1 MSKNFL
7 FFKYVQGHTM
17 YLQLPFKSSWLVY
30 MHGTLKLGWSIL
42 NQRKRD
48 RRELEGHTYVTA
60 DGTFTGAKYK
70 TSLLDIGTIHSD

>member
-1 MSKNFL
+1 MCENFL

-17 YLQLPFKSSWLVY
+17 YLQLPFKSSWLV
-30 MHGTLKLGWSIL
+30 HAWHFETWLVHPQPTQEGEI
-42 NQRKRD
+42 
-48 RRELEGHTYVTA
+48 ELEGHTYVTA